1 MYKEEIK
8 SGWFRVGVGNAGCC
22 VPPEAK
28 SLRIIKDSLHKH
40 TSVLMTVCAFFASHL
55 CATVGCSGKDGRH
68 KMCNRNCY
76 VGFAIFEINNGLD
89 L

>member
-1 MYKEEIK
+1 MSMLYKEEIK

-40 TSVLMTVCAFFASHL
+40 TSVLMTVCAFLHPICVLQLAV
-55 CATVGCSGKDGRH
+55 VG
-68 KMCNRNCY
+68 KMGGIQCNMNCW
-76 VGFAIFEINNGLD
+76 VCNFFN
-89 L
+89 